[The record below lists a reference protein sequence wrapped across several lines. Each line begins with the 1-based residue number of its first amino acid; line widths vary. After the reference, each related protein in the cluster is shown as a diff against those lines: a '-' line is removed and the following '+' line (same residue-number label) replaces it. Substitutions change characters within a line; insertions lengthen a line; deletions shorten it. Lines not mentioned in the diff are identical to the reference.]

1 MYFVKNLIHKFLN
14 KQISIIYNKR
24 FQKYLNTPKGV
35 FWNSKLSQDLR
46 LNIILDIII
55 KGSKSKI
62 VSIADVGCGHG
73 RLFEIIKERNLLD
86 KIEYY
91 GFDIN
96 NEFILFCSK
105 NNKFEK
111 VSFEVGTCPS
121 KNVDFVVMS
130 GTYNLTPIDNISFWE
145 NYIITNLG
153 YNWKFADKGMIFN
166 CLVNK
171 ERKVKNNLYYTE
183 LSWVKKICENNFGKT
198 NISKHSLLT
207 EDVTINIKKLT

>member
-1 MYFVKNLIHKFLN
+1 MYVVKNLIHKFLN

-35 FWNSKLSQDLR
+35 FWNSRLSQDLR
-46 LNIILDIII
+46 LDIILNIII
-55 KGSKSKI
+55 KKSASNK
-62 VSIADVGCGHG
+62 VSIADVGCGYG

-96 NEFILFCSK
+96 DEFISFCAK
-105 NNKFEK
+105 NNKFKK
-111 VSFEVGTCPS
+111 VNFEVGTSPS

-130 GTYNLTPIDNISFWE
+130 GTYNLTPINNISFWE

-153 YNWKFADKGMIFN
+153 YNWKFANKGLIFN

-171 ERKVKNNLYYTE
+171 KRKVKNNLYYTE
-183 LSWVKKICENNFGKT
+183 LSWIKKICEKNFGIT
-198 NISKHSLLT
+198 EISKHSLLA
-207 EDVTINIKKLT
+207 EDITIIIEKLN

>member
-46 LNIILDIII
+46 LNIILDIIV
-55 KGSKSKI
+55 KGSESNK
-62 VSIADVGCGHG
+62 VSIADVGCGYG

-111 VSFEVGTCPS
+111 VSFEVGICPS
-121 KNVDFVVMS
+121 KKVDFVVMS

-183 LSWVKKICENNFGKT
+183 LSWVKKICEKNFGKT

-207 EDVTINIKKLT
+207 EDVTINIEKLT